1 MITENPLTLEQF
13 RKLPEKEPALEFAD
27 GAISQKVSPKG
38 RHSIL
43 QAQLVLR
50 IDQFARPPKLA
61 LAFPELRTSFAG
73 ASRVPDVAVYRW
85 ERIPIDASGRVV
97 DDFLIPPDIAIEI
110 VSPEQSVNALV
121 RRCLWYVAHGVAI
134 VLLVDPCDESVLVF
148 SPNQAP
154 VALRGAEAIELAE
167 VLPGFQLT
175 VQELFDSLTLQ
186 P

>member
-1 MITENPLTLEQF
+1 MITENPRTLEQF
-13 RKLPEKEPALEFAD
+13 RKRPEKEPALEFAD
-27 GAISQKVSPKG
+27 GVISQKVSPKG

-43 QAQLVLR
+43 KAQLVLR
-50 IDQFARPPKLA
+50 IDQFARPLKLA

-73 ASRVPDVAVYRW
+73 ASRVQDVAVYRW

-97 DDFLIPPDIAIEI
+97 DDFLISPDIAIEI

-134 VLLVDPCDESVLVF
+134 ALLVDPSDESVLVF
-148 SPNQAP
+148 RPNQAP
-154 VALRGAEAIELAE
+154 VALRRAEAIDLVE
-167 VLPGFQLT
+167 VVPGFQLT